1 MDALLF
7 CVCMC
12 HNLKQEDWKKFVQ
25 LIFLDFNIKKKQSM
39 KIGSKDLKHSPREI
53 VL

>member
-12 HNLKQEDWKKFVQ
+12 HNLKQEDWKKIVQ
-25 LIFLDFNIKKKQSM
+25 LIFFDFNIKQ
-39 KIGSKDLKHSPREI
+39 KIKHENWLKGFKA
-53 VL
+53 